1 MNNLLKSPQYKD
13 LSKADVIGI
22 IREIIQEEVRIRTK
36 DNYSDE
42 EFNSPSWAMRQA
54 ANGGV
59 IRFCNK
65 LLNSIP
71 NKEI

>member
-1 MNNLLKSPQYKD
+1 MDNLLKSPKYKD
-13 LSKADVIGI
+13 LSKSEVINI
-22 IREIIQEEVRIRTK
+22 IREIIQEEVRIRSK

-42 EFNSPSWAMRQA
+42 DYTSPSWALKQS

-65 LLNSIP
+65 LLNMIP
-71 NKEI
+71 NKE